1 MSVLRRS
8 VGFVVVVAVLSALSA
23 QNVWAHAGLVVSDP
37 AAGAALGDTPT
48 AVRLTFSENPEASL
62 SVIRVLDSSGVSH
75 QIGRPVLVPGDPL
88 SLVVRVGRLGR
99 GVYTVSW
106 RVVSAVDGHAS
117 AGAYAF
123 GVGVAPSGPAATA
136 SGTSPVASRFEMF
149 SRWVF
154 LAGLMVLLG
163 AAFATLARFGEDARL
178 APVGWLLA
186 VVGLLLLAEAQRREA
201 GTSIAGLL
209 HTPVGRMLVWRGVAI
224 GTAGAALFF
233 ASRARGWR
241 RRWALIGAVVATL
254 SAIAVHVAA
263 GHAAAGPWPH
273 TASLAVQSAHVA
285 AAGLWL
291 GGLAALLLSVRGA
304 PSAAKAV
311 AVRRFSIVALVGLIV
326 VAGTGIVRAV
336 EQLSTLG
343 DLVSTGYGLAITA
356 KIALLL
362 CIALLGALN
371 RWRSVPRVAA
381 DLRPLR
387 VTARAE
393 LVLAAVALAAAAV
406 LGSLAPPVA
415 GRLVPPLGLSVAG
428 ADSRSTVRVQLSAA
442 SADPGPNRFVVH
454 AVGYESNAPIYARKV
469 SLRFTPLDD
478 PDVASSS
485 LELRPAAGY
494 SYVGSGANLV
504 FDGRWG
510 VDVVIQRYVGRSV
523 QIPLEL
529 DARGPPQFVS
539 VERIPGQ
546 APKYTVQVGNA
557 GYVRVS
563 PQPEPAGPSK
573 LYVTCYDVFS
583 DEVGVR
589 ELVLTAAGGTGPTSQ
604 HPVRRLGP
612 GRFVSDVD
620 LVRGRNTITV
630 VARTTQG
637 ARLRAVVELPV
648 PND

>member
-1 MSVLRRS
+1 MSVLHRG
-8 VGFVVVVAVLSALSA
+8 VVLLVVVTVLCALGA
-23 QNVWAHAGLVVSDP
+23 RNVWAHAGLVVSDP
-37 AAGAALGDTPT
+37 AVGAALGDTPT

-62 SVIRVLDSSGVSH
+62 SVIRVLDSSGVPH
-75 QIGRPVLVPGDPL
+75 QIGRPVLAPGDPL
-88 SLVVRVGRLGR
+88 SLVVRVGRLGG

-123 GVGVAPSGPAATA
+123 GVGVAPSGAAATA
-136 SGTSPVASRFEMF
+136 SGTTLVASRFEMF

-154 LAGLMVLLG
+154 LAGLITLLG
-163 AAFATLARFGEDARL
+163 ATFASVARFGEDVRL
-178 APVGWLLA
+178 GPVGWLLA

-209 HTPVGRMLVWRGVAI
+209 HTPVGRLLVWRAVAI
-224 GTAGAALFF
+224 GAAGAALLV
-233 ASRARGWR
+233 ASRARGRR
-241 RRWALIGAVVATL
+241 RRWAMVGVVLATL
-254 SAIAVHVAA
+254 AAIVVHVAA

-273 TASLAVQSAHVA
+273 TVSLAVQSAHVA

-291 GGLAALLLSVRGA
+291 GGLAALLLGLRGA
-304 PSAAKAV
+304 PSAAKAA
-311 AVRRFSIVALVGLIV
+311 AVRRFSILAAVGLVV
-326 VAGTGIVRAV
+326 VAATGIARAV
-336 EQLSTLG
+336 EQLSAFG
-343 DLVSTGYGLAITA
+343 DLVSTGYGLAVTG

-362 CIALLGALN
+362 CIAMLGALN
-371 RWRSVPRVAA
+371 RWRSVPRAAA
-381 DLRPLR
+381 DLGPLR

-393 LVLAAVALAAAAV
+393 LVLAAAALAAAAV

-415 GRLVPPLGLSVAG
+415 GRLLPPLGLSAAG
-428 ADSRSTVRVQLSAA
+428 ADSRNTVRVRLAAA
-442 SADPGPNRFVVH
+442 SAEPGPNRFVVN
-454 AVGYESNAPIYARKV
+454 AIRYQSNAPIYARSV

-478 PDVASSS
+478 PGVASSS
-485 LELRPAAGY
+485 LELRPAADY

-510 VDVVIQRYVGRSV
+510 VDVVIQRYGGRSV
-523 QIPLEL
+523 QVPLEL
-529 DARGPPQFVS
+529 DAQGPPQFVS

-563 PQPEPAGPSK
+563 PHPERAGPSK
-573 LYVTCYDVFS
+573 MYVTCYDVFS

-589 ELVLTAAGGTGPTSQ
+589 DLVLTAAAATGPTRQ
-604 HPVRRLGP
+604 NPVQRLGA
-612 GRFVSDVD
+612 GMFVAHVD
-620 LVRGRNTITV
+620 LAPGRNTIAV

-637 ARLRAVVELPV
+637 ARLRAVVELQV
-648 PND
+648 PDG